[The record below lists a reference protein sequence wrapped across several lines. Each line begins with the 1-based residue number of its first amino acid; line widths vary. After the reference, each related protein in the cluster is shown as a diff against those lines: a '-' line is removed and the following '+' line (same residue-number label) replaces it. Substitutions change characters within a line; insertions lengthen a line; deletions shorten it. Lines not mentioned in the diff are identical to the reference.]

1 MRSNGRKSNR
11 FTFEFF
17 SLIKHLIFVV
27 VNYLKKWIQEND
39 VLDIVLRDCM
49 HQPQY
54 VEKLEKILRFLIK
67 EKALTLKDLDKI
79 WESQVGKHEAIEKNV
94 HDLLSKLAWD
104 FTPEQ
109 LDHLFSCFQVDLM
122 HFH

>member
-1 MRSNGRKSNR
+1 M
-11 FTFEFF
+11 
-17 SLIKHLIFVV
+17 
-27 VNYLKKWIQEND
+27 
-39 VLDIVLRDCM
+39 LDIVLRDCM

-67 EKALTLKDLDKI
+67 EKSLTLKDLDKI
-79 WESQVGKHEAIEKNV
+79 WESQLNKHEAIEKNV

-109 LDHLFSCFQVDLM
+109 LDHLFSCFEVCIFFFVLILIITNPFFFLIEKLDKCIEKTT
-122 HFH
+122 

>member
-1 MRSNGRKSNR
+1 M
-11 FTFEFF
+11 
-17 SLIKHLIFVV
+17 
-27 VNYLKKWIQEND
+27 
-39 VLDIVLRDCM
+39 LDIVLRDCM

-104 FTPEQ
+104 FAPEQ
-109 LDHLFSCFQVDLM
+109 LDHLFSCFQVKFLKLFPYSKCTKFRELHRYFFD
-122 HFH
+122 

>member
-1 MRSNGRKSNR
+1 
-11 FTFEFF
+11 
-17 SLIKHLIFVV
+17 
-27 VNYLKKWIQEND
+27 
-39 VLDIVLRDCM
+39 M

-67 EKALTLKDLDKI
+67 EKSLTLKDLDKI
-79 WESQVGKHEAIEKNV
+79 WESQMGKHEAIEKNV

-109 LDHLFSCFQVDLM
+109 LDHLFSCFQVTKFLFCY
-122 HFH
+122 HHLN

>member
-1 MRSNGRKSNR
+1 
-11 FTFEFF
+11 
-17 SLIKHLIFVV
+17 
-27 VNYLKKWIQEND
+27 
-39 VLDIVLRDCM
+39 M

-67 EKALTLKDLDKI
+67 EKSLTLKDLDKI
-79 WESQVGKHEAIEKNV
+79 WESQLNKHEAIEKNV

-109 LDHLFSCFQVDLM
+109 LDHLFSCFEVCSFLFLQTFNSNFFEIIFRIAGPTHLKNNARN
-122 HFH
+122 FSI